1 MLLGVFLFGWEMF
14 SLFLSRAKVLTLEG
28 VLRPRPC
35 RTKQHQNNNSPAVL
49 SVKKGLKDLERTL
62 LDDRGVFCIADWHRV
77 PPRPE
82 FRKLVGVE
90 AVELN

>member
-14 SLFLSRAKVLTLEG
+14 SLFLSRVNVLTLPG
-28 VLRPRPC
+28 VLRPRPY
-35 RTKQHQNNNSPAVL
+35 RTQQHHNNISPAVSSL
-49 SVKKGLKDLERTL
+49 KKDLERTL

-82 FRKLVGVE
+82 LRKLVGVE
-90 AVELN
+90 AVALN